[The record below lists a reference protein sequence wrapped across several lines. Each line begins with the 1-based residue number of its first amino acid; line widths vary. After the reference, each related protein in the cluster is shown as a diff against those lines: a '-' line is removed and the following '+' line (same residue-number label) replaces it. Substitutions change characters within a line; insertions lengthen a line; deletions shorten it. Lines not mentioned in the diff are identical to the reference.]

1 MSLSLDEYR
10 GKVINKVLL
19 AGTEED
25 VKRFCDTAM
34 KSLEQ
39 NKVNA
44 HIVIRFVDKII
55 NDFESFNP
63 RTKNV
68 QQWINIQAARVH
80 FTDIKQKVCASTT

>member
-10 GKVINKVLL
+10 GKLVNKVLL
-19 AGTEED
+19 ASTEED
-25 VKRFCDTAM
+25 VKRFSDTAM

-68 QQWINIQAARVH
+68 QQWINIETARVH
-80 FTDIKQKVCASTT
+80 FSGIKQKVCASAS